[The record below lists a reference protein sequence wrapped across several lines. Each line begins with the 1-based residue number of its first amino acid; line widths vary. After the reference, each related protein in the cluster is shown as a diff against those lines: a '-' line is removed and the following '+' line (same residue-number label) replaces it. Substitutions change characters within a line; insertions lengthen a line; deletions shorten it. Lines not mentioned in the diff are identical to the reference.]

1 MTNDELNNAL
11 LAFGR
16 QHFGN
21 HENVSLFFWNDH
33 DGALRVRWIVT
44 SKNGTW
50 AQGSGDTLADARQ
63 DWIAGRAEKI
73 ASLQADIA
81 ALKAL

>member
-1 MTNDELNNAL
+1 MNNNELNRAL
-11 LAFGR
+11 LAFGEE
-16 QHFGN
+16 HFGK

-33 DGALRVRWIVT
+33 DGALRVRWILAT
-44 SKNGTW
+44 KNGAW

-63 DWIAGRAEKI
+63 DWIARRAAQI
-73 ASLQADIA
+73 ASLETDLA